1 MTETFPRWGL
11 DPVDYVETDATTIE
25 SEIITGYEKAAGR
38 TLAAGDP
45 VRIFLLHIAA
55 VIIQQRSVINI
66 AAQQN
71 TLAYAQG
78 RYLDALG
85 LNVAVERLP
94 ASAAVTTL
102 RFSLSQAMAEP
113 YVIPADTEVGNGVVT
128 FVTDSELVIKAGD
141 LYADVGATCTTT
153 GEGGNGYLPGQVS
166 TIVKPLPFIAG
177 AKNTTTTSGGSDTED
192 DERFAERIRTAPNSY
207 SVAGPRRAYIHH
219 AKSVSPAI
227 IDVQVASPS
236 PGIVNVYPLLEGGE
250 LPGSDILS
258 LVEEK
263 LNDETIRPLTDEVHA
278 VAPTGKAFT
287 INVKYWINTKDLNR
301 SQTIQENVKKAVES
315 YRLWQTTAIG
325 RDIVP
330 SKLLAAVI
338 NAEAMHVDAVT
349 LSPSEYV
356 KLEDGEVA
364 QCVDVTVTYAG
375 SRDE

>member
-45 VRIFLLHIAA
+45 VRLFLLHIAA
-55 VIIQQRSVINI
+55 IIIQQRSGINI

-78 RYLDALG
+78 EYLDALG
-85 LNVAVERLP
+85 RNVAVERLP
-94 ASAAVTTL
+94 SSAAVTTL
-102 RFSLSQAMAEP
+102 RFTLSQAMAEP
-113 YVIPADTEVGNGVVT
+113 YVIPAGTEVTNGVVT
-128 FVTDSELVIKAGD
+128 FATDEELVIEAGD
-141 LYADVGATCTTT
+141 LYTAVGATCTVT
-153 GEGGNGYLPGQVS
+153 GEAGNGYLPGQVA
-166 TIVKPLPFIAG
+166 TIVKPLPFVAG
-177 AKNTTTTSGGSDTED
+177 AVNTTTTEGGSDIED
-192 DERFAERIRTAPNSY
+192 DESYAERIRTAPNSY

-236 PGIVNVYPLLEGGE
+236 PGVVNVYPLLEGGE
-250 LPGSDILS
+250 LPGEDILG
-258 LVEEK
+258 LVEEH

-278 VAPTGKAFT
+278 LAPTAKAFE
-287 INVKYWINTKDLNR
+287 INVKYWINTTDLNR
-301 SQTIQENVKKAVES
+301 SQTIQENVEKAVES

-330 SKLLAAVI
+330 TKLIAAVI
-338 NAEAMHVDAVT
+338 NAGAMHMDAAT
-349 LSPSEYV
+349 LSPAEYV

-364 QCVDVTVTYAG
+364 QCSGVTITYAG
-375 SRDE
+375 ARDE

>member
-11 DPVDYVETDATTIE
+11 DPVDYVETDATNIE

-45 VRIFLLHIAA
+45 VRLFLLHIAA

-102 RFSLSQAMAEP
+102 RFTLSQAMAEP

-128 FVTDSELVIKAGD
+128 FVTDEELVIKAGD

-207 SVAGPRRAYIHH
+207 SVAGPRRAYIYH

-236 PGIVNVYPLLEGGE
+236 PGVVNVYPLLEGGE

-258 LVEEK
+258 LVEEH

-301 SQTIQENVKKAVES
+301 SQTIQENVRKAVEE
-315 YRLWQTTAIG
+315 YRLWQTTSIG

-330 SKLLAAVI
+330 TKLLAAVI
-338 NAEAMHVDAVT
+338 NAGAMHIDAET
-349 LSPSEYV
+349 LSPSAYV

-364 QCVDVTVTYAG
+364 QCADVTVTYAG

>member
-45 VRIFLLHIAA
+45 VRLFLLHIAA
-55 VIIQQRSVINI
+55 IIIQQRSVINI

-78 RYLDALG
+78 EYLDALG
-85 LNVAVERLP
+85 QNVAVERLP
-94 ASAAVTTL
+94 SSAAVTTL
-102 RFSLSQAMAEP
+102 RFTLSQAMAEP
-113 YVIPADTEVGNGVVT
+113 YVIPAGTEVTNGVVT
-128 FVTDSELVIKAGD
+128 FATDEELIIKAGD
-141 LYADVGATCTTT
+141 LYADVGAICTTT
-153 GEGGNGYLPGQVS
+153 GGDGNGYLPGQVS

-177 AKNTTTTSGGSDTED
+177 AVNTTTTEGGSDIED
-192 DERFAERIRTAPNSY
+192 DESYAERIRTAPNSY
-207 SVAGPRRAYIHH
+207 SVAGPRRAYIYH

-236 PGIVNVYPLLEGGE
+236 PGVVNVYPLLEGGD
-250 LPGSDILS
+250 LPGEDILG
-258 LVEEK
+258 LVEEH

-278 VAPTGKAFT
+278 LAPTAKAFE

-330 SKLLAAVI
+330 TKLIAAVI
-338 NAEAMHVDAVT
+338 NAGAMHMDAAT
-349 LSPSEYV
+349 LSPAEYV

-364 QCVDVTVTYAG
+364 QCSSVTITYAG

>member
-11 DPVDYVETDATTIE
+11 DPVDYVETDATAIE

-45 VRIFLLHIAA
+45 VRLFLLHIAA

-102 RFSLSQAMAEP
+102 RFTLSQAMAEP

-128 FVTDSELVIKAGD
+128 FVTDEELVIKAGD

-207 SVAGPRRAYIHH
+207 SVAGPRRAYIYH

-236 PGIVNVYPLLEGGE
+236 PGVVNVYPLLEGGE

-258 LVEEK
+258 LVEEH

-278 VAPTGKAFT
+278 VAPTGKAFR

-338 NAEAMHVDAVT
+338 NAEAMHVDAAT

-364 QCVDVTVTYAG
+364 QCADVTVTYAG

>member
-45 VRIFLLHIAA
+45 VRLFLLHIAA

-102 RFSLSQAMAEP
+102 RFTLSQAMAEP

-128 FVTDSELVIKAGD
+128 FVTDEELVIKAGD

-207 SVAGPRRAYIHH
+207 SVAGPRRAYIYH

-236 PGIVNVYPLLEGGE
+236 PGVVNVYPLLEGGE
-250 LPGSDILS
+250 LPGSDVLS
-258 LVEEK
+258 LVEEH

-301 SQTIQENVKKAVES
+301 SQTIQENVKKAVEA

-338 NAEAMHVDAVT
+338 NAEAMHVDAST

-364 QCVDVTVTYAG
+364 QCAGVTVTYAG